1 MATAEV
7 LECDVLVVGGGG
19 AACMAAISA
28 EGQGARVLLVDKGQL
43 GKSGCS
49 PNAHGGVAA
58 SHKHEQDDW
67 KVHLHDTLLS
77 GGFLNKQ
84 ELAGIICRG
93 AGGLIP
99 QLEQFGCLF
108 NRDEDG
114 SYSVRNFGGHAYPR
128 SVFCGDETGHE
139 MMIGLRREILRR
151 RIQHLDEV
159 MVTRLVTDGGSVTGA
174 VCWDIAGGGFYY
186 VKAPTTILA
195 TGDAAGIWPSASE
208 RQRGDGIAVALEA
221 GAELVDM
228 EFIQY
233 HPTHAWSPFGVRG
246 SVSESFRAEGGHLLN
261 SLNERFME
269 KYDPKQME
277 LATRDKISVCIYREI
292 LEGRGAPNGG
302 IYASVTHLSPSR
314 IETWLPVI
322 LHKYLQFGI
331 DVRKEVIE
339 VRPQPHYLNGGVSIS
354 DQARTSLPGLYAA
367 GAVTGGV
374 HGANR
379 LGSNSLTDI
388 LVFGEIAGENAAR
401 EALTSQRPVRD
412 RRDVVDGE
420 IGRIAGLCEG
430 NEPDV
435 SLPRLRRRHIEM
447 MDRHVG
453 VLRQEKGLRT
463 TLEEIEQAQNAELP
477 NLSVSDGAASY
488 NFELRDAL
496 EMFYRLQIEE
506 VCTRAALLRQESRG
520 CHFREDFPQRDD
532 HQWLKNIV
540 FSKTGGD
547 LRYEIR
553 DVEQPLQRLEQF
565 AEYAASNS
573 PWH

>member
-1 MATAEV
+1 M
-7 LECDVLVVGGGG
+7 
-19 AACMAAISA
+19 
-28 EGQGARVLLVDKGQL
+28 
-43 GKSGCS
+43 
-49 PNAHGGVAA
+49 
-58 SHKHEQDDW
+58 
-67 KVHLHDTLLS
+67 
-77 GGFLNKQ
+77 
-84 ELAGIICRG
+84 
-93 AGGLIP
+93 
-99 QLEQFGCLF
+99 
-108 NRDEDG
+108 
-114 SYSVRNFGGHAYPR
+114 
-128 SVFCGDETGHE
+128 
-139 MMIGLRREILRR
+139 
-151 RIQHLDEV
+151 
-159 MVTRLVTDGGSVTGA
+159 
-174 VCWDIAGGGFYY
+174 
-186 VKAPTTILA
+186 
-195 TGDAAGIWPSASE
+195 
-208 RQRGDGIAVALEA
+208 
-221 GAELVDM
+221 
-228 EFIQY
+228 
-233 HPTHAWSPFGVRG
+233 
-246 SVSESFRAEGGHLLN
+246 
-261 SLNERFME
+261 
-269 KYDPKQME
+269 
-277 LATRDKISVCIYREI
+277 
-292 LEGRGAPNGG
+292 
-302 IYASVTHLSPSR
+302 THLSPSR

-488 NFELRDAL
+488 NFELGTPWKCFTAC
-496 EMFYRLQIEE
+496 RLRRSAREPP
-506 VCTRAALLRQESRG
+506 CCGRRAGGVTSARISRSETIING
-520 CHFREDFPQRDD
+520 
-532 HQWLKNIV
+532 
-540 FSKTGGD
+540 
-547 LRYEIR
+547 
-553 DVEQPLQRLEQF
+553 
-565 AEYAASNS
+565 
-573 PWH
+573 